1 MPTKPKPTT
10 TTTTTAWQRSPPLL
24 RRSARRCP
32 RPDPS
37 ATPSPPTLPSPAAT
51 RLCASTHAGSRLRT
65 NSAPSLERPSSE
77 RWKPKM
83 AATTP
88 TPTRWATSGVT
99 HVRPGKEGRCRLS
112 SRTRGPCWSRPRT
125 GGRRTGPKAPA
136 SRWSASTRRDSS
148 RLFGS
153 FAPTTSQT
161 PTPRINELWRRTTRT
176 TCTTY
181 CGTGRGTWTRSRRS
195 PTCTTTPVRG
205 PRARSCWSGAFT
217 PSRALGIRGSR
228 SASPTAPRAWTHA

>member
-37 ATPSPPTLPSPAAT
+37 ATPSPPTRPSPAAT
-51 RLCASTHAGSRLRT
+51 PSCASTHAGSRLRT
-65 NSAPSLERPSSE
+65 NYAPSSEHQSSE
-77 RWKPKM
+77 RWKPKRE
-83 AATTP
+83 TTP

-99 HVRPGKEGRCRLS
+99 RARPGKEGRCRPS

-136 SRWSASTRRDSS
+136 SRWNASTRRDSS

-161 PTPRINELWRRTTRT
+161 PTPRINERWRRTTRT
-176 TCTTY
+176 TCTIS
-181 CGTGRGTWTRSRRS
+181 CGTGRGTSTRSRRS
-195 PTCTTTPVRG
+195 PMCTTTPVRG
-205 PRARSCWSGAFT
+205 PRARSFWSGAFT
-217 PSRALGIRGSR
+217 RWRALGIRGSR